1 MTKVLSWAGQA
12 VLYVAFAAV
21 IGVFTRW
28 PSYQHLPE
36 DHALVKLSLIHHGQ
50 RLQKCQKLSPEEL
63 AKLPPNMRTPMN
75 CPRERSPITVEVDID
90 GVAALQETAQPSG
103 LSRDGT
109 ASVYRR
115 IEVPAGTHRFQVRL
129 RDSARSEGFDFE
141 RDEVIDLKPAQ
152 ILVIDFSA
160 EKGGITLQ

>member
-1 MTKVLSWAGQA
+1 MNKTLSWIGQIL
-12 VLYVAFAAV
+12 LYAAFAAF

-28 PSYQHLPE
+28 PSYQHLPP

-50 RLQKCQKLSPEEL
+50 RLEECKQLSAEEL
-63 AKLPPNMRTPMN
+63 AKLPPNMRAPLD
-75 CPRERSPITVEVDID
+75 CPRERSPILVEVDID
-90 GVAALQETAQPSG
+90 GVAVFSQTAQPSG

-109 ASVYRR
+109 ASVYQR
-115 IEVPAGTHRFQVRL
+115 IEVPAGTHRFDIRL
-129 RDSARSEGFDFE
+129 RDSARTEGFDYE
-141 RDEVIDLKPAQ
+141 RSATLALQPAQ

>member
-1 MTKVLSWAGQA
+1 MTKVFSWIGQV
-12 VLYVAFAAV
+12 VLYAAFALF

-36 DHALVKLSLIHHGQ
+36 DHALIKLSFIHHGQ
-50 RLQKCQKLSPEEL
+50 RLQECQKLSAEEL
-63 AKLPPNMRTPMN
+63 AKLPLNMRKPMD

-90 GVAALQETAQPSG
+90 GVVVLRETAQPSG
-103 LSRDGT
+103 LSRDGA
-109 ASVYRR
+109 ASVYQR
-115 IEVPAGTHRFQVRL
+115 IEVPAGAHRLDVRL
-129 RDSARSEGFDFE
+129 RDSARTEGFDFE
-141 RDEVIDLKPAQ
+141 RNEVLDLKPAQ